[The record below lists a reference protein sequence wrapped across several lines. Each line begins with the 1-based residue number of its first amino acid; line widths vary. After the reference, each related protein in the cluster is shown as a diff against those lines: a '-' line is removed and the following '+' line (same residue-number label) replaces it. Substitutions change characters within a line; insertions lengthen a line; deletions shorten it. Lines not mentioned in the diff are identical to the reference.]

1 MSRLIH
7 LIFRN
12 YEEKGRF
19 AVLCAIR
26 NKGHLGA
33 LRDKRA
39 VRDYL
44 KRGEAL
50 RDSDFKGDIF
60 VKRLKPFLRYLLAE
74 EKLVGFP
81 AAFRG
86 KLDKTFAFF
95 GLPYHLPRHAS
106 RRG

>member
-1 MSRLIH
+1 
-7 LIFRN
+7 
-12 YEEKGRF
+12 
-19 AVLCAIR
+19 
-26 NKGHLGA
+26 

-39 VRDYL
+39 FRDYL
-44 KRGEAL
+44 KRGENL
-50 RDSDFKGDIF
+50 RCFDFRGDIF

-81 AAFRG
+81 AALRG